1 MLERLHL
8 RTTLRR
14 VLLALVV
21 LIIAARV
28 AAPYVI
34 EHYVNK
40 ALKDLD
46 GYTGSIEDVDL
57 NLWRGAYEV
66 EELTIEKTTGRVPV
80 PFVSLERLDLG
91 VNWRALFDGAIVA
104 KVAMFRP
111 KVNFVK
117 GPSKATSQTGEEADW
132 KQKLD
137 ELVPMRIDR
146 FLIVDGEVHYRDFH
160 ASPKVDVFVDH
171 LNVEVTNLTNSKDLS
186 ESHSRVAGL
195 DVNANIMR
203 SGALRLRGNLD
214 PFARQPTFEIK
225 AWVEHLQVAQLNPFL
240 KAYVKVDVNR
250 GKLSL
255 YSELAARRG
264 AFHGYVKPLIEGL
277 DVLEWR
283 KEEERPIEKIWEALV
298 GGVAEI
304 FQNQPNDRLA
314 TRIPIEGRF
323 DQPRVGAGKAIFAL
337 LRNAFIRALRHGLD
351 ASAG

>member
-34 EHYVNK
+34 EHYVNR
-40 ALKDLD
+40 ALSDLD
-46 GYTGSIEDVDL
+46 GYTGRIEDVDL
-57 NLWRGAYEV
+57 HLWRGAYQV
-66 EELTIEKTTGRVPV
+66 EELNIEKTGGRVPV

-117 GPSKATSQTGEEADW
+117 GPSKAQSQTGEETDW
-132 KQKLD
+132 RQKLD
-137 ELVPMRIDR
+137 ELVPLRVDR
-146 FLIVDGEVHYRDFH
+146 LLIVDGELHYRDFH
-160 ASPKVDVFVDH
+160 ARPKVDVFVDH
-171 LNVEVTNLTNSKDLS
+171 LNVEVTNLTNSKEVS
-186 ESHSRVAGL
+186 ETRVAGL
-195 DVNANIMR
+195 DVRANLMR
-203 SGALRLRGNLD
+203 SGAVRLRGNLD

-225 AWVEHLQVAQLNPFL
+225 AWLEHLQIAQLNPFL
-240 KAYVKVDVNR
+240 KAYVNVDVDR

-255 YSELAARRG
+255 YSELEAKRG
-264 AFHGYVKPLIEGL
+264 AFRGYVKPLIEDL

-283 KEEERPIEKIWEALV
+283 KEEERPIEKIWEGLV

-314 TRIPIEGRF
+314 TRIPLEGRF
-323 DQPRVGAGKAIFAL
+323 EEPRVGAGKAIFAL

-351 ASAG
+351 TSAG